1 MGRGL
6 PGRYH
11 GFRQWAEQGGGGRHG
26 DDGAEPEGSEVDVE
40 TRLAAL
46 VQTVVSQEAGG
57 QDITAQP
64 SIVLWLTQR
73 QRAGIIWSSTR
84 RLQWCLSRSCQKLSK
99 VVKSCQKLSKVVKS
113 CCRNVGKLCTSHKIQ
128 DTKVISFQTHL
139 ATCQDQWV
147 TSRHLWCRK
156 VPCRSGQQS
165 PWVSWL
171 KNRND
176 DEKGQNIFDLQDI
189 LTKNEQSSQNGR
201 NNEPQKARYWDHSSI
216 IEDHDGVGLKAGF
229 RESVVYNAHHVINR
243 QKGIEQTQ
251 ECE

>member
-64 SIVLWLTQR
+64 SIVLWLTRR

-128 DTKVISFQTHL
+128 KWSVFRLIWRHVRIS
-139 ATCQDQWV
+139 
-147 TSRHLWCRK
+147 
-156 VPCRSGQQS
+156 G
-165 PWVSWL
+165 WL
-171 KNRND
+171 Q
-176 DEKGQNIFDLQDI
+176 GIFDVAKFLVGPVNSLLESHGWKI
-189 LTKNEQSSQNGR
+189 GMMTKKVEISLIY
-201 NNEPQKARYWDHSSI
+201 KIY
-216 IEDHDGVGLKAGF
+216 
-229 RESVVYNAHHVINR
+229 
-243 QKGIEQTQ
+243 
-251 ECE
+251 